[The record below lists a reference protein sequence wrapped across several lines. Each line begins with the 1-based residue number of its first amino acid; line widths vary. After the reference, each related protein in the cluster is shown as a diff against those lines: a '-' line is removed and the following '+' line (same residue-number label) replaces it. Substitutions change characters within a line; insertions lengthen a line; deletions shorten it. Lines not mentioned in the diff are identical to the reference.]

1 MSDLPKVFQNEIDK
15 DIGNNNKYSYDK
27 NEEINNIRKSG
38 VPVLEKIKNIFN
50 SPNYVYKADVIIEY
64 QGLKQEKRVIGYNKN
79 ELITIDDE
87 KISISEIDDIYL
99 K

>member
-27 NEEINNIRKSG
+27 NEEINNVRKSG

-64 QGLKQEKRVIGYNKN
+64 HGSKQEKRVIGYNKN